1 MKKAKQ
7 KEKDRIR
14 RQAND
19 SILKGM
25 DLFMPFTH
33 FIRNERSSQMNEH
46 EVVISFERLASLI
59 EAQSM
64 LKAIEKYLSQK
75 KDFNDSDAN
84 VLRSFLESRKGE

>member
-1 MKKAKQ
+1 MQEKNKK
-7 KEKDRIR
+7 KDRIR
-14 RQAND
+14 LQAHD

-33 FIRNERSSQMNEH
+33 FIKMEGISQMNEH

-59 EAQSM
+59 EAESM
-64 LKAIEKYLSQK
+64 LKAIEKFLNERK
-75 KDFNDSDAN
+75 PFNESDAN